1 MFGYVFKIH
10 VLGDEYNNHEPFYHS
25 GIIYADTYA
34 EVMEKLASY
43 YKEEDIISI
52 EHCICVADSNEPI
65 ILPYDIIDNIIMD
78 SYAGKDCKTGATV

>member
-10 VLGDEYNNHEPFYHS
+10 VMGDEYNDQKPFYHS

-43 YKEEDIISI
+43 YREDDIIQISKLFTANACMNLVEKLCKI
-52 EHCICVADSNEPI
+52 YNKLEFNCNLVAVVD
-65 ILPYDIIDNIIMD
+65 
-78 SYAGKDCKTGATV
+78 